1 MTTSRLNAGAF
12 APALRFSLG
21 VALLVLACAPVGA
34 QVEPPAGTASA
45 VAVQAEGRGEPYVQI
60 SFLDVGQGDA
70 VVIQSPE
77 GQVAIIDA
85 GLGDPLRFLQHMRID
100 EVDLLVAS
108 HPHADH
114 IGGLD
119 DILTARPVRFYLD
132 NGIPHT
138 TATYQRLMATLERI
152 EEVTVLAPV
161 SRTIRMGS
169 VSIRVLPLP
178 TGDLDLNDQSVGLV
192 LEFGDFSAFFSG
204 DSERYEL
211 DWWTGQG
218 LVPDV
223 TLLKAPHHGSA
234 NGFTRDF
241 LAAARPEVVV
251 VSVGEGN
258 NYGHPRPEALTAYG
272 TFADQLMRTDRDGP
286 VTVLGYEDGRYEL
299 VFGPDIISSGGDAV
313 QDGDSIGDAETADQ
327 SGTVPSGGA
336 PPPDPSPGSMD
347 SSVAGLRLDVVAD
360 APGNDH
366 EHLNGEFA
374 IIENGG
380 TQVLNIGRWRLC
392 DLRSRCFE
400 FPPGSSIPA
409 GEQVRVYTGYGSS
422 DGFSF
427 FMNNSRAVWNNDGDE
442 ATLYDERGRMV
453 LRYVY

>member
-1 MTTSRLNAGAF
+1 MTTSCLTSHGS
-12 APALRFSLG
+12 FSL
-21 VALLVLACAPVGA
+21 VPCLTLPSILLLGLACVPLGA
-34 QVEPPAGTASA
+34 QVETSRDTASA
-45 VAVQAEGRGEPYVQI
+45 SVGQAAEHEEPYVQI

-85 GLGDPLRFLQHMRID
+85 GLGDPLRFLQQMRID
-100 EVDLLVAS
+100 AVDLLVAS

-114 IGGLD
+114 IGGID

-132 NGIPHT
+132 NGQPHT
-138 TATYQRLMATLERI
+138 TLTYERLMATLKRI
-152 EEVTVLAPV
+152 EEVTVLAPTP
-161 SRTIRMGS
+161 RTITMGS

-178 TGDLDLNDQSVGLV
+178 PGALDLNDQSVGLV

-211 DWWTGQG
+211 DWWTTQG
-218 LVPDV
+218 LIPDV
-223 TLLKAPHHGSA
+223 TLLKAPHHGSV
-234 NGFTRDF
+234 NGFTRQF

-258 NYGHPRPEALTAYG
+258 TYGHPRPEALTAYG
-272 TFADQLMRTDRDGP
+272 TFVNQLLRTDRDGH

-299 VFGPDIISSGGDAV
+299 VVGPDIISSTGD
-313 QDGDSIGDAETADQ
+313 QTS
-327 SGTVPSGGA
+327 TVPADPLPSIA
-336 PPPDPSPGSMD
+336 PSARAFA
-347 SSVAGLRLDVVAD
+347 SSVPGLRIDVVAD

-380 TQVLNIGRWRLC
+380 TRLLNIGQWRFC

-400 FPPGSSIPA
+400 FPPGSSIPV
-409 GEQVRVYTGYGSS
+409 GEQVRVYTGYGSA

-442 ATLYDERGRMV
+442 ATLYDERGRIV